1 MLYGQHRSR
10 RWREARFWS
19 RGTPGLAQDMGN
31 GAGRDRDVPGDRARN
46 SREFQASAHRIRPRT
61 WRRISSGIGRAS
73 IPGRTQIPAS
83 HTEAP
88 VQATIAS
95 INATIGCSARAASAR
110 ERMQPSKLAVRAV
123 IVIDWLI
130 TVGGDGSQQVYA
142 RPIGLT
148 CVDRPCGGRIAIA
161 ICGPFCPVL
170 PRFGLNNV
178 APWLHHRPVKGA
190 VSHSVTQ
197 VKDKLRSRRLP
208 GPAMGV

>member
-1 MLYGQHRSR
+1 
-10 RWREARFWS
+10 
-19 RGTPGLAQDMGN
+19 
-31 GAGRDRDVPGDRARN
+31 
-46 SREFQASAHRIRPRT
+46 
-61 WRRISSGIGRAS
+61 
-73 IPGRTQIPAS
+73 
-83 HTEAP
+83 
-88 VQATIAS
+88 
-95 INATIGCSARAASAR
+95 
-110 ERMQPSKLAVRAV
+110 MQPSKLAVRAV

-208 GPAMGV
+208 GPAMGGLIKALRWQIFLRPDAQRSCDARPSIRSPG